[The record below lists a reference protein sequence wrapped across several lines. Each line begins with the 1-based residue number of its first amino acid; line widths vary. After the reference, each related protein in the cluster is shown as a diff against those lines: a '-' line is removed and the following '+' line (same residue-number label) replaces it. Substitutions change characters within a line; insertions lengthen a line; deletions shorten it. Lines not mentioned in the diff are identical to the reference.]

1 MARAAFLFL
10 LFALPVPAAE
20 PPKLPPVEQLPD
32 GALVRL
38 GSPYFRHGGL
48 SDFVWLDGGKSIATV
63 GDGVVRVWDAATGK
77 RTKALIL
84 KGAAGGR
91 AFAFSADGK
100 RVAVGSGTMTS
111 VHDTAT
117 GEVLATRKGQQNPTA
132 QLAFAPDGRRLFV
145 GEGGGQMAVWDPQV
159 GTEKAVPLSSRW
171 GTDSTYHG
179 HFSPDGKRFVAG
191 VQANQPLTV
200 FDTATWEKVHEFD
213 RHAATSTFTPDGKRL
228 LVSSLQNDGN
238 REAVILVFDADTGK
252 ELRRYPM
259 GHNKIYFSLA
269 VSPDG
274 KTLACGA
281 SDRSCLVDLETGK
294 VLHRLTGR
302 PWGLAFSPDGK
313 TFAASASGTHLRL
326 REVATGK
333 ERFDEIGNFG
343 SDLATAVSPD
353 GRLLAAAEWL
363 DREVHLWDTS
373 TGKPVRRF
381 PLRGSERYT
390 RDVSFSPDGRAVTAG
405 MYEGFAQVC
414 EVATGKVLRYVEL
427 DRAALGN
434 VGTTSFVS
442 VRVLPDRQRVATVE
456 RVYEGNQSTR
466 VAVWDA
472 ATGRPTWV
480 LSLPGLSNSR
490 AWSADGETLAID
502 LDAGVVLID
511 LDTGNERAKLEG
523 SAPINV
529 VVTMSADGRLV
540 ACVRGDPKKEPQTV
554 GVYEVATGRLVA
566 NIAARGDLAI
576 ARDNRTLFTA
586 DAKFIRAW
594 DLATGKETAKRII
607 PETWMDRFGR
617 ATVTQIVPLAGRR
630 VFTPL
635 TDGTGLVWD
644 FAPAPTTGGKPDE
657 KQLAACWADLRD
669 EPAKAYAAVW
679 RMADASPEVVVPFL
693 GRHLRPEAAP
703 DPARL
708 RQLIADLNS
717 DTFRV
722 REKAAKE
729 LEDLGHAAAP
739 ALRKALAERPPA
751 ETVQQIERLLARKP
765 DVASRPDQLRRLRAM
780 QVLERLGTADARQIL
795 SDLAAG
801 LPLAA
806 ETKEAQA
813 ALARTS
819 P

>member
-1 MARAAFLFL
+1 MARPAFLFL
-10 LFALPVPAAE
+10 LFALPAPAAE
-20 PPKLPPVEQLPD
+20 PPKLPSVEQLPD

-38 GSPYFRHGGL
+38 GSPYFRHAGL
-48 SDFVWLDGGKSIATV
+48 SDFVWLDAGKSIATV
-63 GDGVVRVWDAATGK
+63 GIDGVIRVWDAATGQ

-84 KGAAGGR
+84 KSAAGGR
-91 AFAFSADGK
+91 AFAFSTDGK
-100 RVAVGSGTMTS
+100 RVAVEFGTIA

-117 GEVLATRKGQQNPTA
+117 GEVLATWKGRQDSTA
-132 QLAFAPDGRRLFV
+132 QLAFAPDGRRLFI
-145 GEGGGQMAVWDPQV
+145 GRGRGQMTVWDSQA
-159 GTEKAVPLSSRW
+159 GTEKEIPVSIARW

-191 VQANQPLTV
+191 VQANQPLAV
-200 FDTATWEKVHEFD
+200 FDTATWEKVREHD
-213 RHAATSTFTPDGKRL
+213 CHAATSTFTPDGKRL
-228 LVSSLQNDGN
+228 VVGSLQNDGN
-238 REAVILVFDADTGK
+238 REAVILVFDTDTGK

-281 SDRSCLVDLETGK
+281 SDRSCLLDLETGK

-313 TFAASASGTHLRL
+313 TFAASASGTHLRIWD
-326 REVATGK
+326 VATGK

-363 DREVHLWDTS
+363 DREIHLWDAS

-390 RDVSFSPDGRAVTAG
+390 RDVSFSPEGRAVTAG

-427 DRAALGN
+427 DRTAAN
-434 VGTTSFVS
+434 VGSSSFVS
-442 VRVLPDRQRVATVE
+442 VRVLPNRQRVATIE

-472 ATGRPTWV
+472 STGRPTWV

-490 AWSADGETLAID
+490 AWSADGETLAIA

-523 SAPINV
+523 SAPNNV
-529 VVTMSADGRLV
+529 FVTISADGRLV
-540 ACVRGDPKKEPQTV
+540 ATARGGLKKEPQSV

-566 NIAARGDLAI
+566 SIAARGDLAI

-586 DAKFIRAW
+586 TAKFIRAW
-594 DLATGKETAKRII
+594 DLATGKEMAKRTI
-607 PETWMDRFGR
+607 PETWMDRV
-617 ATVTQIVPLAGRR
+617 AHAPVTQIVPIAGRR

-657 KQLAACWADLRD
+657 KQLDAWWADLRD

-679 RMADASPEVVVPFL
+679 RMAEASPEALVPFL
-693 GRHLRPEAAP
+693 GRHLRPEAPP

-717 DTFRV
+717 NTFRV

-751 ETVQQIERLLARKP
+751 EAVQQIERLLVRKP
-765 DVASRPDQLRRLRAM
+765 DIANRPDQLRRLRAM

-813 ALARTS
+813 ALARIT